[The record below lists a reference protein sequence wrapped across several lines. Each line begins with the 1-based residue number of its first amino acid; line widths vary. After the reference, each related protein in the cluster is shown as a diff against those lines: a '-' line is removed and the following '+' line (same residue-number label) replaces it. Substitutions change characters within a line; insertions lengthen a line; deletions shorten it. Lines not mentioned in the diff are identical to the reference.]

1 MRLLVIFTSAV
12 VLAACRAPAQQPPRA
27 AHLTDSAYGGR
38 LRVPA
43 GFTVTEFANVPR
55 GRFMALAPD
64 GAVYVSQPRD
74 GQVVRLVDRDG
85 DGRAEGQVV
94 AVSGL
99 NRPHGLAF
107 RDGQLYIANTDA
119 VVRVTL
125 DATGRAT
132 GEPETLARYSAGG
145 GHWTRTVIFGR
156 DGGMYV
162 SIGSSCN
169 ICIESSAERAAV
181 MRFDADGRNGRV
193 YSAGLRNA
201 VGMALHPGT
210 GEIWVTQNERDNLRP
225 EHEDLPPEEINILV
239 DGGHFGWP
247 WCHSDRVPSPDAS
260 VHDPGKCPGT
270 IPPALA
276 LQAHSAPL
284 GITFLD
290 RATRFPDG
298 YRGDALVAYHGSWN
312 RDTPTGAKVVRIH
325 VANGRPVGVEDFI
338 VGWQD
343 AGGRRWGRPV
353 DVLVAADGAVLVS
366 DDQSGTI
373 YRVAR

>member
-1 MRLLVIFTSAV
+1 MRTALLIFW
-12 VLAACRAPAQQPPRA
+12 LGFAACRAPAQQPPHA
-27 AHLTDSAYGGR
+27 AHLTDSTYGGR

-43 GFTVTEFANVPR
+43 GFSVTEFANVPR
-55 GRFMALAPD
+55 ARFMALAPD
-64 GAVYVSQPRD
+64 GSVYVSQPRE
-74 GQVVRLVDRDG
+74 GQVVRLVDADR
-85 DGRAEGQVV
+85 DGRAESQSV

-107 RDGQLYIANTDA
+107 RDGWLHIANTDA
-119 VVRVTL
+119 VVRVRL
-125 DATGRAT
+125 GEGGAAL
-132 GEPETLARYSAGG
+132 GEPETLARYSSGG
-145 GHWTRTVIFGR
+145 GHWTRTVVFGR

-169 ICIESSAERAAV
+169 VCIESSPDRAAV
-181 MRFDADGRNGRV
+181 MRYDADGRNGRL
-193 YSAGLRNA
+193 YASGLRNA
-201 VGMALHPGT
+201 VGLAVHPAS
-210 GEIWVTQNERDNLRP
+210 GEIWATQNERDNLRP

-247 WCHSDRVPSPDAS
+247 WCWGNREPTPDPG
-260 VHDPGKCPGT
+260 VHDPSKCPGT

-290 RATRFPDG
+290 RATALPAG

-312 RDTPTGAKVVRIH
+312 RDTPTWAKVVRIR
-325 VANGRPVGVEDFI
+325 VADGKPVGVEDFV
-338 VGWQD
+338 VGWLD
-343 AGGRRWGRPV
+343 ASGRRWGRPV

-366 DDQSGTI
+366 DDQTGTI